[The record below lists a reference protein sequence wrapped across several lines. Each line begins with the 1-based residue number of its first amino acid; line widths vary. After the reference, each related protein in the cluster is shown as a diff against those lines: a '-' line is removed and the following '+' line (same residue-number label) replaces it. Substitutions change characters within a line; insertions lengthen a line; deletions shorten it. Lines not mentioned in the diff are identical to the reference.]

1 MIKATV
7 KEENSE
13 GGIGVE
19 LQFNGTTT
27 NVLYEHAMLTLAML
41 TLALLSRLTSRTEDP
56 IERKREMLRMLNALS
71 AATAMLI
78 TDDVHTDEYCRV
90 AEQSSVVIDH
100 DAIRKM
106 RNRGGDDNE

>member
-13 GGIGVE
+13 GGVGVE
-19 LQFNGTTT
+19 LQFKGTTT
-27 NVLYEHAMLTLAML
+27 NVLYEHAML

-56 IERKREMLRMLNALS
+56 IERDRKMLRMLDAFG

-78 TDDVHTDEYCRV
+78 TDGAYKDVHCKVVE
-90 AEQSSVVIDH
+90 SKSVVIDH
-100 DAIRKM
+100 DIIRKM

>member
-13 GGIGVE
+13 GGVGVE
-19 LQFNGTTT
+19 LEFKGTTT
-27 NVLYEHAMLTLAML
+27 NVLYEHSML

-56 IERKREMLRMLNALS
+56 IERKREMLRMLDAFG

-78 TDDVHTDEYCRV
+78 TDGAHTDKYCQV

-100 DAIRKM
+100 DTISKM
-106 RNRGGDDNE
+106 RNKEGDDNE

>member
-13 GGIGVE
+13 GGVGVE

-27 NVLYEHAMLTLAML
+27 NVLYEHAVL

-56 IERKREMLRMLNALS
+56 IERKQEMLRMLDALG

-78 TDDVHTDEYCRV
+78 TDDVHTDEYCRI

-100 DAIRKM
+100 DAISKM
-106 RNRGGDDNE
+106 CNRGGDDDE

>member
-13 GGIGVE
+13 GGVGVE
-19 LQFNGTTT
+19 LQFKGTTT
-27 NVLYEHAMLTLAML
+27 EALYEHALL

-56 IERKREMLRMLNALS
+56 IERDRKMLRMLDALG
-71 AATAMLI
+71 AAVAMLI
-78 TDDVHTDEYCRV
+78 SDDVHTDKYCRV

-100 DAIRKM
+100 DTIRKM
-106 RNRGGDDNE
+106 RNRGGDDDE

>member
-13 GGIGVE
+13 GGVGVE

-27 NVLYEHAMLTLAML
+27 NVLYEHAMLTLA
-41 TLALLSRLTSRTEDP
+41 LLSRLTLRTKDP
-56 IERKREMLRMLNALS
+56 IERKQEMLRMLDALGK
-71 AATAMLI
+71 ATAMLI

-100 DAIRKM
+100 YTIRKM

>member
-13 GGIGVE
+13 GGVGVE
-19 LQFNGTTT
+19 LQFKGTTT
-27 NVLYEHAMLTLAML
+27 NVLYEHAML

-56 IERKREMLRMLNALS
+56 IERKREMRRMLDAFG

-78 TDDVHTDEYCRV
+78 TDDVHTDEYCRI

-100 DAIRKM
+100 ATIRKM

>member
-13 GGIGVE
+13 GGVGVE
-19 LQFNGTTT
+19 LQFKGTTT
-27 NVLYEHAMLTLAML
+27 NVLYEHAML

-56 IERKREMLRMLNALS
+56 IERKREMLRMLDAVG

-78 TDDVHTDEYCRV
+78 SDGAHTDKYCRV

-100 DAIRKM
+100 DTISKM
-106 RNRGGDDNE
+106 RNKEGDDNE

>member
-13 GGIGVE
+13 GGVGVE
-19 LQFNGTTT
+19 LQFKGTTT
-27 NVLYEHAMLTLAML
+27 NVLYEHAML

-56 IERKREMLRMLNALS
+56 IERKRKMLRMLDAFG

-78 TDDVHTDEYCRV
+78 TDNVHTDKYCRV

-100 DAIRKM
+100 DTIRRM

>member
-13 GGIGVE
+13 GGVGVV

-27 NVLYEHAMLTLAML
+27 NVLYEHAMLTLA
-41 TLALLSRLTSRTEDP
+41 LLSRLTATKHDP
-56 IERKREMLRMLNALS
+56 IERKREMLRMLDAFG

-78 TDDVHTDEYCRV
+78 SDGVHTAEYCQV

-100 DAIRKM
+100 ATIRKM
-106 RNRGGDDNE
+106 CNRGGDDDE

>member
-19 LQFNGTTT
+19 LQFKGTTT
-27 NVLYEHAMLTLAML
+27 NVLYEHAMLTLA
-41 TLALLSRLTSRTEDP
+41 LLSRLTSRTKDP
-56 IERKREMLRMLNALS
+56 IERDRMMLRMLDALG
-71 AATAMLI
+71 AAVAMLI
-78 TDDVHTDEYCRV
+78 TDDAHTDKYCRV

-100 DAIRKM
+100 DTIRKM

>member
-7 KEENSE
+7 KEENSK
-13 GGIGVE
+13 GGVGVE

-27 NVLYEHAMLTLAML
+27 NVLYEHAMLTLA
-41 TLALLSRLTSRTEDP
+41 LLSRLTATRHDP
-56 IERKREMLRMLNALS
+56 IERKREMLRMLDALGE
-71 AATAMLI
+71 ATAMLI
-78 TDDVHTDEYCRV
+78 TDDVHTDEYCRI

>member
-7 KEENSE
+7 KQENSE
-13 GGIGVE
+13 GGVGVE

-27 NVLYEHAMLTLAML
+27 NVLYEHAMLTLA
-41 TLALLSRLTSRTEDP
+41 LLSRLTSRIEDP
-56 IERKREMLRMLNALS
+56 IERKREMLRMLDALG

-78 TDDVHTDEYCRV
+78 TDDVHTDEYCRI

-100 DAIRKM
+100 DTIR
-106 RNRGGDDNE
+106 RVHNRGGDDNE

>member
-13 GGIGVE
+13 GGVGVE

-27 NVLYEHAMLTLAML
+27 NVLYEHSML

-56 IERKREMLRMLNALS
+56 IERDKEMLRMLDALG

-78 TDDVHTDEYCRV
+78 TKDVHTDKYCQV

-100 DAIRKM
+100 ATIRRI
-106 RNRGGDDNE
+106 RNKEGDE

>member
-13 GGIGVE
+13 GGVGVALE
-19 LQFNGTTT
+19 FKGTTT
-27 NVLYEHAMLTLAML
+27 NVLYEHAML

-56 IERKREMLRMLNALS
+56 IERKREMLRMLDAFGE
-71 AATAMLI
+71 ATAMLI
-78 TDDVHTDEYCRV
+78 TDGAHTDKYCQV

-100 DAIRKM
+100 DTISKM

>member
-13 GGIGVE
+13 GGVGVE
-19 LQFNGTTT
+19 LQFKGTTT
-27 NVLYEHAMLTLAML
+27 EALYEHSML
-41 TLALLSRLTSRTEDP
+41 TLALLSRLTSRIEDP
-56 IERKREMLRMLNALS
+56 IERNRMMLRMLDALG
-71 AATAMLI
+71 AAVAMLI
-78 TDDVHTDEYCRV
+78 TDGAHTDKYCQV

-100 DAIRKM
+100 ATIRKM

>member
-7 KEENSE
+7 KEESSE

-19 LQFNGTTT
+19 LQFKGTTT
-27 NVLYEHAMLTLAML
+27 NVLYEHAMLTLA
-41 TLALLSRLTSRTEDP
+41 LLSRLTSRTKDP
-56 IERKREMLRMLNALS
+56 IERDRMMLRMLDALG
-71 AATAMLI
+71 AAVAMLI
-78 TDDVHTDEYCRV
+78 SDGAHTDEYCRV

-100 DAIRKM
+100 ATIRKM

>member
-13 GGIGVE
+13 GGVGVE

-27 NVLYEHAMLTLAML
+27 NVLYEHAML

-56 IERKREMLRMLNALS
+56 IERKREMLRMLDALG
-71 AATAMLI
+71 AAVAMLI
-78 TDDVHTDEYCRV
+78 TDGAHTDKYCRV

-100 DAIRKM
+100 DTIRKM
-106 RNRGGDDNE
+106 RNRGGDDDE

>member
-13 GGIGVE
+13 GGVGVE

-27 NVLYEHAMLTLAML
+27 NVLYEHAMLTLA
-41 TLALLSRLTSRTEDP
+41 LLSRLTATRHDP
-56 IERKREMLRMLNALS
+56 IERKREMLRMLDALG
-71 AATAMLI
+71 AATTMLI
-78 TDDVHTDEYCRV
+78 TDDVHTDKYCLV

-106 RNRGGDDNE
+106 RNRGGDDDE

>member
-13 GGIGVE
+13 GGVGVA

-27 NVLYEHAMLTLAML
+27 NVLYEHSML

-56 IERKREMLRMLNALS
+56 IERKREMLRMLDAFG

-78 TDDVHTDEYCRV
+78 SDGAYKDVYCKV
-90 AEQSSVVIDH
+90 VESKSVVIDN
-100 DAIRKM
+100 ATISRA
-106 RNRGGDDNE
+106 RNKEGDE

>member
-13 GGIGVE
+13 GGVGVE
-19 LQFNGTTT
+19 LQFKGTTT
-27 NVLYEHAMLTLAML
+27 NVLYEHAML

-56 IERKREMLRMLNALS
+56 IERDRKMLRMLDAFG

-78 TDDVHTDEYCRV
+78 TDGAYKDAHCKVVE
-90 AEQSSVVIDH
+90 SKSVVIDH
-100 DAIRKM
+100 DMLLNAL
-106 RNRGGDDNE
+106 NRGGDNNE

>member
-13 GGIGVE
+13 GGVGVE
-19 LQFNGTTT
+19 LEFKGTTT
-27 NVLYEHAMLTLAML
+27 EALYEHAML

-56 IERKREMLRMLNALS
+56 IERDRMMLRMLDALG
-71 AATAMLI
+71 AAVAMLI
-78 TDDVHTDEYCRV
+78 TDDVHTDKYCRI

-100 DAIRKM
+100 DTISKM
-106 RNRGGDDNE
+106 CDRGGDNNE

>member
-13 GGIGVE
+13 GGVGVE
-19 LQFNGTTT
+19 LQFKGTTT
-27 NVLYEHAMLTLAML
+27 NVLYEHAML

-56 IERKREMLRMLNALS
+56 IERKREMRRMLDAFG
-71 AATAMLI
+71 AAAAMLI
-78 TDDVHTDEYCRV
+78 TDDVHTDEYCRI

-100 DAIRKM
+100 ATIRKM

>member
-13 GGIGVE
+13 GGVGVE

-27 NVLYEHAMLTLAML
+27 NVLYEHAMLTLA
-41 TLALLSRLTSRTEDP
+41 LLSRLTATRHDP
-56 IERKREMLRMLNALS
+56 IERKREMRRMLDALG

-78 TDDVHTDEYCRV
+78 TDDAHTNKYCRI

-100 DAIRKM
+100 DTIRKM

>member
-19 LQFNGTTT
+19 LQFKGTTT
-27 NVLYEHAMLTLAML
+27 NVLYEHAMLTLA
-41 TLALLSRLTSRTEDP
+41 LLSRLTSRTKDP
-56 IERKREMLRMLNALS
+56 IERKREMLRMLDALG
-71 AATAMLI
+71 AAVAMLI

-100 DAIRKM
+100 DTIRKM

>member
-13 GGIGVE
+13 GGVGVE

-27 NVLYEHAMLTLAML
+27 NVLYEHSMLTLS
-41 TLALLSRLTSRTEDP
+41 LLMRLTSRTKDP
-56 IERKREMLRMLNALS
+56 IERKREMLRMLNAFG

-78 TDDVHTDEYCRV
+78 TDDVHTDEYCKV
-90 AEQSSVVIDH
+90 QKEESVVIDR
-100 DAIRKM
+100 DMLLNAL
-106 RNRGGDDNE
+106 NRGGDDNE

>member
-7 KEENSE
+7 KEENSK
-13 GGIGVE
+13 GGVGVE

-27 NVLYEHAMLTLAML
+27 NVLYEHAMLTLA
-41 TLALLSRLTSRTEDP
+41 LLSRLTATRHDP
-56 IERKREMLRMLNALS
+56 IERKREMLRMLDALG

-78 TDDVHTDEYCRV
+78 TDDVYTDEYCRI

-100 DAIRKM
+100 DTISKM
-106 RNRGGDDNE
+106 CKKEGDE